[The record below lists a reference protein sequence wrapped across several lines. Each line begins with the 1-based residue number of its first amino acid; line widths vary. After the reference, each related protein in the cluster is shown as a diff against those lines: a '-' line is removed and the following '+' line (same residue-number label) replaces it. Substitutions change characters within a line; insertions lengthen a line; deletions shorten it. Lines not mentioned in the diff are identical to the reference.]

1 MRRQLALA
9 AAALML
15 CAGCSAGDSGA
26 GTGGERSDR
35 TGEPTAADQVRRAID
50 ELGRG
55 AAGIDQVMELG
66 DAEKTYELTV
76 QGAFDFGAD
85 RGRLAADLSGV
96 DIAHV
101 DQMFVGGKV
110 YVKPV
115 AGLKPDR
122 WGVVGRADVHANHLL
137 RAPLNDPEHV
147 LAQLDRMKE
156 VSAEGEETIRGVR
169 AVRYAGV
176 LDHETVTLRGS
187 ETMRDQMG
195 KAREL
200 LGDDFPVF
208 ADVWIDGRGR
218 LVRSVLR
225 MTMQDIT
232 STVTTDY
239 AALTKPV
246 DVAAPDAGQ
255 VTPVGE
261 VTGLLSG

>member
-1 MRRQLALA
+1 MRRQLALV

-15 CAGCSAGDSGA
+15 CAGCSAGGPAAGA
-26 GTGGERSDR
+26 GGERTDENGGPTASDR
-35 TGEPTAADQVRRAID
+35 VRKAIG

-66 DAEKTYELTV
+66 NAENTYKLTV

-85 RGRLAADLSGV
+85 RGRLAADMAGV

-101 DQMFVGGKV
+101 DQKFVGGKV
-110 YVKPV
+110 YLKPV
-115 AGLKPDR
+115 AGLESDR
-122 WGVVGRADVHANHLL
+122 WGVVGRADVDANHLL

-147 LAQLDRMKE
+147 LAQLERMKE
-156 VSAEGEETIRGVR
+156 VSAEGEEKIRGVR

-176 LDHETVTLRGS
+176 LDHATVTLRGS
-187 ETMRDQMG
+187 ETLRDQMG
-195 KAREL
+195 KAREM

-218 LVRSVLR
+218 VVRSVLR

-239 AALTKPV
+239 AALAKPV
-246 DVAAPDAGQ
+246 DVEAPDAAQ

>member
-9 AAALML
+9 AAALIL
-15 CAGCSAGDSGA
+15 CAGCSAGGPAA
-26 GTGGERSDR
+26 GTEGGGTDKS
-35 TGEPTAADQVRRAID
+35 GGPTATDRVRKAID
-50 ELGRG
+50 QLGRG

-66 DAEKTYELTV
+66 DAERTYKLTV

-101 DQMFVGGKV
+101 DQMFIGGKV
-110 YVKPV
+110 YLKPV
-115 AGLKPDR
+115 DGLEPDR
-122 WGVVGRADVHANHLL
+122 WGVIGRSDVHANHVL

-156 VSAEGEETIRGVR
+156 VSAEGEEKIRGVE

-187 ETMRDQMG
+187 ERLRGQMG

-218 LVRSVLR
+218 VVRSVLR

-239 AALTKPV
+239 AALAKPV
-246 DVAAPDAGQ
+246 AVEAPDAGQ

-261 VTGLLSG
+261 VTGLLPG